1 MALRCEGL
9 RGLWDTCPS
18 AVVVDPGEGV
28 PTVVD
33 AGVVLFLV
41 VLLLLAA
48 LLGHWA
54 ASMTGE

>member
-1 MALRCEGL
+1 MRECDGL

-18 AVVVDPGEGV
+18 PVVVEPTEGV
-28 PTVVD
+28 GTVVD
-33 AGVVLFLV
+33 VGVVLFLV